1 MQKNTQAS
9 ILIYILVLISIVM
22 IMAVV
27 VLNNSIMLEN
37 SLTYQEIRSKLSNKI
52 KEKGNMF
59 ADYDL
64 KINSDGGGFSD
75 IISCPDKFIM
85 SGATVYS
92 DLTETDRSY
101 SGTTSKVCSGTY
113 NSYMINIIPNST
125 NTGFTSATWWGV
137 TTTLT
142 NNNGDLTGLFFGK
155 DASGAILGTDII
167 IYSGAYNKPDGIDDD
182 FNSDNWNGD

>member
-52 KEKGNMF
+52 KEKWNMF

-64 KINSDGGGFSD
+64 KINSDWGWFSD

-85 SGATVYS
+85 SWATVYS

-101 SGTTSKVCSGTY
+101 SWTTSKVCSWTY

-125 NTGFTSATWWGV
+125 NTWFTSATWWWV

-142 NNNGDLTGLFFGK
+142 NNNWDLTWLFFWK
-155 DASGAILGTDII
+155 DASWAILWTDII
-167 IYSGAYNKPDGIDDD
+167 IYSGAYNKPDWIDDD
-182 FNSDNWNGD
+182 FNSDNWNWD